1 MVSTALARP
10 QRRNAP
16 TNHVSPHR
24 SPLPAPASVRQDG
37 FTLIELL
44 VVIAIIAIL
53 AALLLPALSQAKAK
67 ANSIK
72 CLSNLRQI
80 NFTFKM
86 AVDDSSGRLADGDYP
101 FDAALPGPYPE
112 PDSAMADWY
121 FNHFGKTN
129 EGWICP
135 SAPEVRVSA
144 DSRPT
149 PTPGPGP
156 SYAGTVKSAWRTGP
170 GGWWWWWGWRGVPG
184 YHPEIRA
191 GSYGQNSWL
200 GAWWGWRALG
210 PGPWG
215 GGPLRPEWVFGNEEA
230 IARSSQTPVFA
241 DAVHFWWIWP
251 RATDLPALNLETGG
265 AEGGSFRWGMGM
277 LTIPRHG
284 SRPNRVPT
292 DHRPQ
297 NPLPGAINVS
307 FYDGHAEQVRLE
319 RLWQLEGHRDYHP
332 PAKRPG
338 LR

>member
-1 MVSTALARP
+1 LR
-10 QRRNAP
+10 RRNTP
-16 TNHVSPHR
+16 TNHVTPHCN
-24 SPLPAPASVRQDG
+24 LPPARPSVHLVG

-86 AVDDSSGRLADGDYP
+86 AVDDNSGRLGAGQFPYDP
-101 FDAALPGPYPE
+101 ALPGPYPY
-112 PDSAMADWY
+112 PDSAMADWCV
-121 FNHFGKTN
+121 NHIGKTN

-135 SAPEVRVSA
+135 SAPEVRVSP
-144 DSRPT
+144 DSP
-149 PTPGPGP
+149 PMPIGPGP
-156 SYAGTVKSAWRTGP
+156 SYAGTVKSAWRVGP
-170 GGWWWWWGWRGVPG
+170 GGWWGWWWYRGEPG
-184 YHPEIRA
+184 PPNRPEIRA

-200 GAWWGWRALG
+200 GASWGPGWGLG
-210 PGPWG
+210 PTG
-215 GGPLRPEWVFGNEEA
+215 GGPGWQREWVFGNEEA

-241 DAVHFWWIWP
+241 DAVDFWWIWP
-251 RATDLPALNLETGG
+251 TAADLPASNLKTGRN
-265 AEGGSFRWGMGM
+265 EIGGYRWGMGM

-284 SRPNRVPT
+284 SRPNRVPANQ
-292 DHRPQ
+292 RPQ
-297 NPLPGAINVS
+297 DPLPGAINVS
-307 FYDGHAEQVRLE
+307 FYDGHTEQVRLE
-319 RLWQLEGHRDYHP
+319 RLWQLEWHRDYRP

>member
-1 MVSTALARP
+1 MP
-10 QRRNAP
+10 C
-16 TNHVSPHR
+16 HG
-24 SPLPAPASVRQDG
+24 LPPVGPSAHLVG

-86 AVDDSSGRLADGDYP
+86 AVDDNSGRLGESWDPAS
-101 FDAALPGPYPE
+101 PGPFPYA
-112 PDSAMADWY
+112 DSVMADWSR
-121 FNHFGKTN
+121 NHWGKTN

-135 SAPEVRVSA
+135 SAPEVTA
-144 DSRPT
+144 RPGSSLV
-149 PTPGPGP
+149 PAPGPGP

-170 GGWWWWWGWRGVPG
+170 GGWWWWWYRGEPG
-184 YHPEIRA
+184 PGRPEIRA

-200 GAWWGWRALG
+200 GAWWGPWWGG
-210 PGPWG
+210 PGG
-215 GGPLRPEWVFGNEEA
+215 TASQRELVFANEDA
-230 IARSSQTPVFA
+230 ILHSSQTPVFA

-251 RATDLPALNLETGG
+251 RATDLPALNLETGQS
-265 AEGGSFRWGMGM
+265 GGETYRWGMGM

-297 NPLPGAINVS
+297 DRLPGAINVS
-307 FYDGHAEQVRLE
+307 FYDGHVEQVRLE
-319 RLWQLEGHRDYHP
+319 RLWQLEWHRDYRP

>member
-1 MVSTALARP
+1 MFWSSVLSAAPVRFR
-10 QRRNAP
+10 RRNAP
-16 TNHVSPHR
+16 TTPVTAHR
-24 SPLPAPASVRQDG
+24 SPPPAPASVRQDG

-53 AALLLPALSQAKAK
+53 AALLLPALSSAKAK

-72 CLSNLRQI
+72 CLSNVRQI

-86 AVDDSSGRLADGDYP
+86 AVDDNSGRLGEGWEPPFADP
-101 FDAALPGPYPE
+101 FPWA
-112 PDSAMADWY
+112 DSVLADWC
-121 FNHFGKTN
+121 FNHVGKTN

-144 DSRPT
+144 DSHPT
-149 PTPGPGP
+149 AIPGPGP
-156 SYAGTVKSAWRTGP
+156 AFAGTVKSAWQIGP
-170 GGWWWWWGWRGVPG
+170 GGWWWWWWRGQPG
-184 YHPEIRA
+184 YRPEIRA

-200 GAWWGWRALG
+200 GASSGDWWGG
-210 PGPWG
+210 PGLRG
-215 GGPLRPEWVFGNEEA
+215 GKPEWVFGNEEA
-230 IARSSQTPVFA
+230 ITRSSHTPVFA
-241 DAVHFWWIWP
+241 DAISFWAIWP
-251 RATDLPALNLETGG
+251 KATDFPASNLETG
-265 AEGGSFRWGMGM
+265 AEAPGSPRWGGMGM

-292 DHRPQ
+292 NHRPQ
-297 NPLPGAINVS
+297 DPLPGAINIT

-319 RLWQLEGHRDYHP
+319 RLWQLEWHRDYQP